1 MNETGKKEQVQEE
14 KSVITGRNA
23 VWEAL
28 KSGRG
33 IECLYVQ
40 KPPYTGSLSR
50 IVTEARAK
58 GILIREAG
66 RARLEELSEGGNHQG
81 VAALVQAYGYSEVEE
96 ILAYAAGREE
106 PPFLLLLESIQDPH
120 NLGAILRT
128 ADACGVHGVLVSK
141 RRAAGLTAAAVK
153 TAAGACEYVRVA
165 KIGNMVQTIE
175 ELKKEGI
182 WVACADMEGDTACQV
197 NLKGPIALVIGGE
210 HEGVS
215 RLVREKCDYVV
226 KLPMKGHVNS
236 LNASVAAGALMYEIV
251 RQRDFT

>member
-1 MNETGKKEQVQEE
+1 MTGMDKRDMEEQ
-14 KSVITGRNA
+14 SVITGRNA
-23 VWEAL
+23 VLEAL

-40 KPPYTGSLSR
+40 KPPYTGSLAR
-50 IVTEARAK
+50 IVSEARAK
-58 GILIREAG
+58 KILIREAG
-66 RARLEELSEGGNHQG
+66 RARLEELSGGENHQG
-81 VAALVQAYGYSEVEE
+81 VAALVQAYEYVEVED
-96 ILAYAAGREE
+96 IIGYAAERGE
-106 PPFLLLLESIQDPH
+106 PVFLLLLESIQDPH

-141 RRAAGLTAAAVK
+141 RHSAGLTAAVVK

-165 KIGNMVQTIE
+165 KIGNMAQTVE
-175 ELKKEGI
+175 SLKKQGI
-182 WVACADMEGDTACQV
+182 WVACADMDGEIACRV
-197 NLKGPIALVIGGE
+197 NLKGPLALVIGGE

-215 RLVREKCDYVV
+215 RLVREKCDYIV

-236 LNASVAAGALMYEIV
+236 LNASVAAGALLYEIV